1 MVALL
6 KQKSKIRL
14 EKRPRVKYEIKNIFK
29 QAKIDPAVNAQSK
42 AEMEGAV
49 GLSSTSAG
57 SKKIQPLIVEKYDEQ
72 MDTPGEK

>member
-29 QAKIDPAVNAQSK
+29 QAKIDPNVNSQSK

-49 GLSSTSAG
+49 GLSSTSTG
-57 SKKIQPLIVEKYDEQ
+57 TKKIEPTVLEKYD
-72 MDTPGEK
+72 